1 MWTCCLVVFWI
12 TPSTILTIWSISSSR
27 LYFRLSEASI
37 FSLKQCIVVASIFPA
52 GITMIWSIR
61 SVMMS
66 IHACSA
72 GLTIS
77 DANLVS
83 HVAFPFFILLIDS
96 KHVLDLLQ
104 QNCSYAMHTLS
115 CHDNVF
121 VAFSDLHTYSKH
133 TMIILYSRRTNS
145 VLTSVDHFFFLC
157 SLKHITFLIVFPTN
171 VCHSSHYPLFKK
183 KMKSRRFAN
192 RRNEIFQ
199 MWKGRYQ
206 NRRI

>member
-12 TPSTILTIWSISSSR
+12 TPSTILRIWSISFSR
-27 LYFRLSEASI
+27 LYFRLSEASF
-37 FSLKQCIVVASIFPA
+37 FSLKQCIVVTSIFPA

-104 QNCSYAMHTLS
+104 QNCSYAIHTL
-115 CHDNVF
+115 CLV
-121 VAFSDLHTYSKH
+121 T
-133 TMIILYSRRTNS
+133 
-145 VLTSVDHFFFLC
+145 
-157 SLKHITFLIVFPTN
+157 ITFSLHFLIFILTPSTPWSFFIHGAPIV
-171 VCHSSHYPLFKK
+171 S
-183 KMKSRRFAN
+183 
-192 RRNEIFQ
+192 
-199 MWKGRYQ
+199 
-206 NRRI
+206 

>member
-1 MWTCCLVVFWI
+1 MWTSCLMVFWI
-12 TPSTILTIWSISSSR
+12 TLSTILRIWSVSFSR

-37 FSLKQCIVVASIFPA
+37 FSLKQCIVTSIFPA

-121 VAFSDLHTYSKH
+121 IAFSDLHTYSKH

-145 VLTSVDHFFFLC
+145 VLTSVDHFFFFVVLN
-157 SLKHITFLIVFPTN
+157 T
-171 VCHSSHYPLFKK
+171 SHFWSFFRLTY
-183 KMKSRRFAN
+183 MS
-192 RRNEIFQ
+192 
-199 MWKGRYQ
+199 
-206 NRRI
+206 